1 MPVISADSHV
11 VEAKEVYIELEE
23 KFGDEAPRVM
33 YENTENDSIVIPAA
47 GPRGVRKRMAFAGL
61 RSKEEVELT
70 RQHARKPEVD
80 DVSTAKAKSVLALG
94 YAGMREGVRDGA
106 ARGLD
111 QDTDGI
117 KLEFLYPG
125 LFSMF
130 SFQNTELLVACQKNL

>member
-1 MPVISADSHV
+1 M
-11 VEAKEVYIELEE
+11 
-23 KFGDEAPRVM
+23 R
-33 YENTENDSIVIPAA
+33 ENLKSMT
-47 GPRGVRKRMAFAGL
+47 
-61 RSKEEVELT
+61 
-70 RQHARKPEVD
+70 
-80 DVSTAKAKSVLALG
+80 VSTAKVKSVLALG